1 MKLKISSHFDF
12 LKAFRLFVLLVVSMI
27 NSATANAV
35 LVSLESQGA
44 SPAHQADMTNS
55 ALVSVESKP
64 LDLRFVVRQEADKSR
79 GVLVSY
85 EEQGF
90 NGTFI
95 ARQQTDTTNG
105 ALVSM
110 PAALDMRI
118 LNIINNEKIRS
129 VEDYAV
135 WLKKNFKYKK
145 DEDTDTWAIPE
156 ETLTRR
162 GGDCEDFAFLNEAVL
177 RIFGYKPQVLGLG
190 GRLKLINHAICVF
203 KKDSYYLCFDN
214 TTLKITTATSLEEF
228 GKLVMQNSGYAY
240 IFEIDENKRSV
251 LSDDHQ

>member
-1 MKLKISSHFDF
+1 MKLKIINHFNI
-12 LKAFRLFVLLVVSMI
+12 LKAFRLFVLLVVSII
-27 NSATANAV
+27 NSATANAA

-44 SPAHQADMTNS
+44 SPAYQADMTS
-55 ALVSVESKP
+55 SVLVSEESKT
-64 LDLRFVVRQEADKSR
+64 LDLNFVIRQGTDTSR

-95 ARQQTDTTNG
+95 VRQQTDTTSG

-145 DEDTDTWAIPE
+145 DEDTDNWASPD
-156 ETLTRR
+156 ETLTRLA
-162 GGDCEDFAFLNEAVL
+162 GDCEDFAFLNEAVL

-190 GRLKLINHAICVF
+190 GGLKLVNHAVCVF
-203 KKDSYYLCFDN
+203 KKDSRYLCFDN
-214 TTLKITTATSLEEF
+214 TTLKITTAVSLEEF
-228 GKLVMQNSGYAY
+228 GKLVTQNSGYAY
-240 IFEIDENKRSV
+240 VFEIDENKRKV